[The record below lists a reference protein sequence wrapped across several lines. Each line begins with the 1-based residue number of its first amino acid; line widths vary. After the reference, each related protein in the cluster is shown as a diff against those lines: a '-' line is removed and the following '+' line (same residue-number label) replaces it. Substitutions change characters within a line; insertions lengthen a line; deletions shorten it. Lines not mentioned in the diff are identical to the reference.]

1 MFKDIYFRMW
11 LVNSF
16 MYGYN
21 IVEYQ
26 NCASKSKETIKKIVI
41 GINATEINP
50 VFYYKE
56 WWSKK

>member
-26 NCASKSKETIKKIVI
+26 NCASKSKETIKKL
-41 GINATEINP
+41 
-50 VFYYKE
+50 
-56 WWSKK
+56 